1 MFPRTINILC
11 DCESATC
18 CEGSFI
24 VSPHS
29 VISMEMKSRVSIVII
44 VLTRVTTVTTELPG
58 PSVSTRVSKIKLNG
72 PMLGIR
78 LVFACEKTTPADLYK
93 LSYTGSLFI
102 IIHPRRR
109 QNDIKVILILQ
120 GVVNPED
127 RSTGE
132 SS

>member
-1 MFPRTINILC
+1 MTVRA
-11 DCESATC
+11 ERATC

-78 LVFACEKTTPADLYK
+78 LVFACEKTTLSEADLYK